1 MSAPKG
7 IVTNMKKAT
16 MELLVLSLL
25 RIRPMHAYE
34 VLPLIQEKG
43 GDICMIQQPYNIF
56 NRLQESG
63 YLAVTARRGDVD
75 TRRRQYCS
83 ITEAGLRYYE
93 QIRKEYELFV
103 AWAQTILDFSDEEK
117 TKTQNLSD

>member
-34 VLPLIQEKG
+34 VLPLIHEKG

-75 TRRRQYCS
+75 TRRRQYYS
-83 ITEAGLRYYE
+83 ITDEGCRYYE
-93 QIRKEYELFV
+93 QIRKEYEQFLSG
-103 AWAQTILDFSDEEK
+103 AKAILDFSDEEHDHP
-117 TKTQNLSD
+117 SDR

>member
-43 GDICMIQQPYNIF
+43 GDICMIQQPYNILTGC
-56 NRLQESG
+56 RK
-63 YLAVTARRGDVD
+63 AD
-75 TRRRQYCS
+75 T
-83 ITEAGLRYYE
+83 LR
-93 QIRKEYELFV
+93 
-103 AWAQTILDFSDEEK
+103 
-117 TKTQNLSD
+117 